1 MRETREPLPD
11 IVALVVDHSS
21 SMDIDHRRADADKAA
36 AQIASQLS
44 KDKSIE
50 VRRAE
55 VLSPVNEDTG
65 TRLLAGVTSALADAP
80 PDRIAGAVAITD
92 GEAHDAQTANMATL
106 HAPFHAVIVGHHDE
120 RDRKLTVVSASRY
133 AIVGRS
139 ADIVVRVD
147 DFGTD
152 SLDLRK
158 SICASAEPM
167 RKRAF
172 FRPAGIR
179 R

>member
-1 MRETREPLPD
+1 MHFSIDFAPYIGTAWIWLIACAAVALVSYALWRRARGALARALAFAFGCLVLANPLIVRETREPLPD

-92 GEAHDAQTANMATL
+92 GEAHDAQTTNMATL
-106 HAPFHAVIVGHHDE
+106 HAPFHA
-120 RDRKLTVVSASRY
+120 
-133 AIVGRS
+133 
-139 ADIVVRVD
+139 
-147 DFGTD
+147 
-152 SLDLRK
+152 
-158 SICASAEPM
+158 
-167 RKRAF
+167 
-172 FRPAGIR
+172 
-179 R
+179 